1 MMPKAAATETPGFA
15 LEPDVDDWCDEAGA
29 RPLVREILAMTS
41 DRWSMIVI
49 QALSLGPVRFTQLM
63 AQVPGV
69 SHRMLTQT
77 VRRLQRDGLVSR
89 TSYPESPPRVEYAL
103 TALGTSFS
111 EPVQAMVQWTLE
123 HQPEIEDSR
132 ERFGR

>member
-1 MMPKAAATETPGFA
+1 MHTTAPAQTPAF
-15 LEPDVDDWCDEAGA
+15 PIDQDVDAWCDEADA
-29 RPLVREILAMTS
+29 RPLVREILTMTS
-41 DRWSMIVI
+41 DRWSMLVI
-49 QALSLGPVRFTQLM
+49 QALAHGPVRFTHLM
-63 AQVPGV
+63 TQVEGV

-103 TALGTSFS
+103 TALGTSFGK
-111 EPVQAMVQWTLE
+111 PVQAMIHWTLE
-123 HQPEIEDSR
+123 HQNEIEQSR